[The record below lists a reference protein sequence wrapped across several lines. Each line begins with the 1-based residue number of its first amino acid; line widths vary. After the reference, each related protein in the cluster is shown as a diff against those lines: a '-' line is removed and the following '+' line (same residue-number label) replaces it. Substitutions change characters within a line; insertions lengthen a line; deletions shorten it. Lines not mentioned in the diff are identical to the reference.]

1 MLANLASTISF
12 IIEYTI
18 ANKGTPIIIP
28 TNPINLPATS
38 NENNI
43 QNADIPIESP
53 NILGPIILPSICCIT
68 SIKTKNINAFTGET
82 NNIIIADGIAPKN
95 GPKNG
100 IIFVIPIITDINNVY
115 GILNTVN
122 IANVNTANYKR
133 KYVTFEETLNE
144 VNKLGKIDVK
154 VDNSTSLKVDGNN
167 VDLESEKVN
176 QAANTLMF
184 NGLVSLTNTK
194 LSMAKSVITGR

>member
-1 MLANLASTISF
+1 MEVYSLMKRALDVSQLRS
-12 IIEYTI
+12 ETI
-18 ANKGTPIIIP
+18 AN
-28 TNPINLPATS
+28 
-38 NENNI
+38 
-43 QNADIPIESP
+43 
-53 NILGPIILPSICCIT
+53 
-68 SIKTKNINAFTGET
+68 
-82 NNIIIADGIAPKN
+82 
-95 GPKNG
+95 
-100 IIFVIPIITDINNVY
+100 
-115 GILNTVN
+115 N